1 MEVRAFSLDDF
12 DLLEVERS
20 GGMSKIRMA
29 KLIATG
35 ESCALKHSSGYGAD
49 DSATTS
55 FRREVD
61 ALGGME
67 HPNIVRMIGIGSD
80 GTERFIVLEWLE
92 ETLADRINSMGPM
105 RWDDFYELV
114 GRPLL
119 AGIQYAHSRAYIHR
133 DLKPQNVMFNRIGVP
148 KITDFGISRNIA
160 DVRLGQTFA
169 QAGSHPWTPA
179 EADDGIESERR
190 DLYSWGALCVA
201 CLTGNLSFKLTTHLR
216 ASVSQLGDTSPHKAL
231 DSCLSDI
238 PTERPVSATE
248 LLWSLDDYHKRQIEN
263 TGPERTIGV
272 ELSPRAHKQLE
283 ELVPEES
290 DPGKR
295 ILRLFSDTQTSCE
308 IFSANDGDLEF
319 QGAMFCLRGRR
330 TADVSP
336 WLLVTDV
343 RPAIVRYPPAQGLG
357 ANIRIVERASGT
369 ADTTH
374 SRANIA
380 FLEDYLRSYADRE
393 KEEQKRR
400 DEDRYLIMLQDV
412 VAARMRALRYLPAIE
427 YSDGK
432 WEGGEFALLL
442 GGETVPTNGEKWI
455 IRTAGAVLVFEV
467 VRTARGRTF
476 LRPVGPRRGQP
487 PTVGQLQVDT
497 LAQRR
502 ALERQDE
509 AVKALR
515 ANMAVLPA
523 LKRLIL
529 NPGTAEVPE
538 SGGRPPPEGLSPDK
552 AQVLDD
558 ALGLRHL
565 LVVQGPPGTGKT
577 KLITEVVKQY
587 LHENPGARVLLA
599 AQTHIAIDHV
609 IEKLLEFDEIAG
621 KIVRIARADEDK
633 VSEKAREVLLH
644 NCLSRWCLATA
655 EASRQFVRERGKLI
669 GLDATEIELSIRLEA
684 LICGCERL
692 RGLNERLISE
702 ESKLPQADKEMAI
715 SKESEIVDV
724 ESATVIA
731 MTVEE
736 LEIERKRL
744 EGEISRL
751 RGELRIL
758 SHDGKALADLSED
771 GLREWSIVFREDDPA
786 WPKFKRELELQV
798 AWLDLLGQLKQHE
811 EVVLRSASVVA
822 GTCVGLAST
831 EAFSRTSFD
840 LCIIDEASKATAT
853 EALIPMVR
861 SQRCLVVG
869 DPKQLPPFERGSLD
883 LEGYGDTEVRE
894 TLLDYLITRLPE
906 PCVHELTHQH
916 RMCRS
921 IGELISHA
929 FYDKRLVN
937 ERPDSARATW
947 IQKKFPHA
955 VVWIDTRGA
964 RESMR
969 GRSYFNTKEQD
980 IILETLGELHLAAKR
995 ARTQSTVAVIAGYAA
1010 QAQGLEDRI
1019 QKSSFST
1026 LSIEVATVDSF
1037 QGREADTCIFSV
1049 TLSNKRDYLG
1059 FLRSMERLN
1068 VALSRPKDLL
1078 IIVGD
1083 QNFCYDVPGD
1093 NPFRAVIDYIEAH
1106 PDTCETKHAG
1116 K

>member
-1 MEVRAFSLDDF
+1 METHAYSPEDF
-12 DLLEVERS
+12 EFLEGERR
-20 GGMSKIRMA
+20 GGMSKIRKA
-29 KLIATG
+29 KLIQTG
-35 ESCALKHSSGYGAD
+35 AYCALKYSTSYGAD
-49 DSATTS
+49 DSATSS
-55 FRREVD
+55 FSREIA
-61 ALGGME
+61 ALGGLE
-67 HPNIVRMIGIGSD
+67 HPNIVRMMGIGSD
-80 GTERFIVLEWLE
+80 GTERFIALEWLD
-92 ETLADRINSMGPM
+92 ETLADHITSMGAM
-105 RWDDFYELV
+105 RWEIFYEQI

-119 AGIQYAHSRAYIHR
+119 AGIQYAHSREYIHR
-133 DLKPQNVMFNRIGVP
+133 DVKPQNVMFNRIGVP
-148 KITDFGISRNIA
+148 KITDFGISRNTA
-160 DVRLGQTFA
+160 QARVGQTFA

-201 CLTGNLSFKLTTHLR
+201 CLTGRLDFKLTAQLR
-216 ASVSQLGDTSPHKAL
+216 DSAARLGDASLHKIL
-231 DSCLSDI
+231 ESCLGDI
-238 PTERPVSATE
+238 PAERPVSATA
-248 LLWSLDDYHKRQIEN
+248 LLWELDDYHKRQIDN
-263 TGPERTIGV
+263 TGSERIIGV
-272 ELSPRAHKQLE
+272 ELSPQAHKQLE
-283 ELVPEES
+283 EYVPEES
-290 DPGKR
+290 DTEKR
-295 ILRLFSDTQTSCE
+295 IQRLFSDFQTPCE
-308 IFSANDGDLEF
+308 ISRGGDGSLEF
-319 QGAMFCLRGRR
+319 QSSMFCLRGRR

-336 WLLVTDV
+336 WLAVTDI
-343 RPAIVRYPPAQGLG
+343 RPAVMRYSPAQGLR
-357 ANIRIVERASGT
+357 ATIRLVERASGA

-374 SRANIA
+374 SRASIA
-380 FLEDYLRSYADRE
+380 FLDGYLSSYADRE

-400 DEDRYLIMLQDV
+400 DEERYLIMLQDV

-432 WEGGEFALLL
+432 WEGGEFTVVL
-442 GGETVPTNGEKWI
+442 GSETLPTSGEKWT
-455 IRTAGAVLVFEV
+455 IRAAGTVLVFEV
-467 VRTARGRTF
+467 VRAARGRTF

-487 PTVGQLQVDT
+487 PAAGQLQVDT

-509 AVKALR
+509 AVKTLR
-515 ANMAVLPA
+515 ENMAVLPA

-529 NPGTAEVPE
+529 KPDTAEVPE
-538 SGGRPPPEGLSPDK
+538 SGGRPTPDGLSPDK
-552 AQVLDD
+552 AKVLDA

-577 KLITEVVKQY
+577 KLITEVVRRY
-587 LHENPGARVLLA
+587 LNENPGARVLLA

-609 IEKLLEFDEIAG
+609 IEKLLQFPETAG
-621 KIVRIARADEDK
+621 AIVRIARADEDK

-644 NCLSRWCLATA
+644 NCLSRWCRETA
-655 EASRQFVRERGKLI
+655 EASRQFVRERGRLI
-669 GLDATEIELSIRLEA
+669 GLDAAEVELSIRLEA
-684 LICGCERL
+684 LIRDCERL
-692 RGLNERLISE
+692 RGVNESLIRE
-702 ESKLPQADKEMAI
+702 ESKLSPANKEMAT

-736 LEIERKRL
+736 LGLERKRL
-744 EGEISRL
+744 ESEISRL
-751 RGELRIL
+751 RDELRTL

-771 GLREWSIVFREDDPA
+771 GLREWSVVLRTDAPA
-786 WPKFKRELELQV
+786 WPPFKRELELQV
-798 AWLDLLGQLKQHE
+798 AWLDLLGQLKQFE

-861 SQRCLVVG
+861 SQRCLIVG

-883 LEGYGDTEVRE
+883 LEGYGETEIKE

-929 FYDKRLVN
+929 FYNKRLVN
-937 ERPDSARATW
+937 DRSDSERAAW
-947 IQKKFPHA
+947 IRKKYPHA

-964 RESMR
+964 RESTR
-969 GRSYFNTKEQD
+969 GRSFFNRKEQD
-980 IILETLGELHLAAKR
+980 VILDTLGALHLAAKR
-995 ARTQSTVAVIAGYAA
+995 AQTQSSVAVIAGYAA
-1010 QAQGLEDRI
+1010 QAQDLDYRI

-1037 QGREADTCIFSV
+1037 QGREADICIFSV
-1049 TLSNKRDYLG
+1049 TLSNPREYLG

-1068 VALSRPKDLL
+1068 VALSRPRDLL

-1083 QNFCYDVPGD
+1083 QNFCYEVPGD
-1093 NPFRAVIDYIEAH
+1093 NPFRGVIEYIEAH